1 MRKKITAFML
11 ALLMPLAGLLGMCVE
26 TTSYAAPGTQFIVHY
41 GGREDNNYTGW
52 NMWIWEEGFEGT
64 AVDFMAEDSFGKIAM
79 YQCTENTDRIGFIVR
94 LNNWEAKDV
103 EVDRYADI
111 TGSVVEIWVT
121 SGQEEFT
128 TTPPEGCESF
138 DYAASESERLGAYEE
153 EDALK
158 VNVHYYAFEEN
169 YETVQCY
176 SAIGENPGGV
186 YPLASEDGYGA
197 EYHVGFL
204 DYEGETTI
212 SLQMLFDGAADTKLA
227 RTVDVSKAVDGVL
240 DVYTVQGNPQVW
252 YSEEEADK
260 TPLVVEADFAETTNR
275 IAIRTS
281 KAIDTSKPEE
291 EGQFFT
297 VMDETGNSYPIA
309 KAWHTDGGMTTE
321 LTIYMEEELDAS
333 KTYFVTRE
341 GFNGCEVAIEGAFSA
356 KSFEENYTY
365 TGDDLGAV
373 YTAEKTSFRL
383 WAPTASEVVLNL
395 YEKGDGDCLIQT
407 CAMMADEAGSWVY
420 ELDGDNAGVYY
431 TYSVTVNGVTQEA
444 VDPYAKAVGVN
455 GNRGMVINLDSTDPE
470 GWDKDEHVTVPA
482 NTDAVIYEIHVRDTT
497 IDESSGATN
506 KGKYLGLVETGTTNA
521 DGISTSIDHMV
532 DLGVTHVQI
541 MPMYDYATVDE
552 TKLDTPQ
559 YNWGYDPKNYNVPE
573 GSYSSDPYN
582 GEVRVKEVKE
592 MVKGFHDNGV
602 GVIMDVVYNHVFSA
616 EDSCLQKV
624 VPDYYFRKDGAA
636 FTNGSGCGNETASE
650 RSMMRKYIVDSCV
663 YWVNEYHVD
672 GFRFDLMGCID
683 QETMEAVREALN
695 EIDPN
700 IIVLGEGWTGGTSG
714 LGYNEQMIKQFT
726 YRVPGVAAFSDDIRD
741 AIKGSVFDSVDNGF
755 ISGKD
760 GQELGI
766 KYGVVAATEN
776 DQIDYKAYK
785 KSVGYWAGEPGQ
797 CITYSS
803 CHDNLTLWDKIYY
816 SAPNANEE
824 EKLAM
829 NKLSAAIIYTSQGV
843 PFMLSGEEMLR
854 SKPVEG
860 EEGTYSHNSYNLNDY
875 TNSMKWDSLS
885 DATIADMNEYYKGL
899 IEFRK
904 AHGGLRMSTT
914 EEIQQNLHFV
924 DVEQK
929 NVVAYTIDNSP
940 NGETAEKIMV
950 VYNGNPSATDIAL
963 PEGAWDICINGQKA
977 GTEVLATA
985 EGSVC
990 VDAISALVLVQG
1002 NNTNVVSN
1010 ASQTGNSTFS
1020 TVMLVLGGM
1029 LILVGGVM
1037 IAMKRKKSA

>member
-1 MRKKITAFML
+1 MKKRITAFML
-11 ALLMPLAGLLGMCVE
+11 ALLMPLAAFLGMCVE
-26 TTSYAAPGTQFIVHY
+26 TTSYAASGTQFIVHY
-41 GGREDNNYTGW
+41 GGREDNDYTGW

-79 YQCTENTDRIGFIVR
+79 YQCVENTDRIGFIVR

-103 EVDRYADI
+103 EVDRYADME
-111 TGSVVEIWVT
+111 GPVVEIWIT

-128 TTPPEGCESF
+128 TTPPEGCEPF
-138 DYAASESERLGAYEE
+138 NYAASESERLGAYEAE
-153 EDALK
+153 GALK
-158 VNVHYYAFEEN
+158 VNVHYYAFEEK

-176 SAIGENPGGV
+176 SAMGENPGGI
-186 YPLASEDGYGA
+186 YPQAEEDEFGA

-204 DYEGETTI
+204 DYEAETSI
-212 SLQMLFDGAADTKLA
+212 RLQMLFDGAADTKLA
-227 RTVDVSKAVDGVL
+227 RTVDISKAVDGVL
-240 DVYTVQGNPQVW
+240 DVYTVEGNPKVW

-260 TPLVVEADFAETTNR
+260 TPLVVEAGFAQTTDR
-275 IAIRTS
+275 IAVRTS
-281 KAIDTSKPEE
+281 KAIDTSNPEE
-291 EGQFFT
+291 EGTFFKVT
-297 VMDETGNSYPIA
+297 DEDGNSYPIA
-309 KAWHTDGGMTTE
+309 KAWYADGGMTTE
-321 LTIYMEEELDAS
+321 LTLYMEEELDAS
-333 KTYFVTRE
+333 KTYVVTRE

-365 TGDDLGAV
+365 TGDDLGAG
-373 YTAEKTSFRL
+373 YTAEKTSFRV

-395 YEKGDGDCLIQT
+395 YEKGDGDCLISTQS
-407 CAMMADEAGSWVY
+407 MKADEAGTWLC
-420 ELDGDNAGVYY
+420 EMEGDYKGVYY

-455 GNRGMVINLDSTDPE
+455 GNRGMVIDLDSTDPE
-470 GWDKDEHVTVPA
+470 GWDTDEHVTVPT

-497 IDESSGATN
+497 IDESSGVTN
-506 KGKYLGLVETGTTNA
+506 KGKYTGLMETGTTNA
-521 DGISTSIDHMV
+521 AGIPTGIDHMV

-663 YWVNEYHVD
+663 YWVKEYHVD

-683 QETMEAVREALN
+683 QETMKAVREALN

-766 KYGVVAATEN
+766 KYGVVASTEN
-776 DQIDYKAYK
+776 EQIDYKSYK

-816 SAPNANEE
+816 SAPDATEE
-824 EKLAM
+824 EKLSM

-854 SKPVEG
+854 SKPIEG

-875 TNSMKWDSLS
+875 TNSMKWDTLS

-899 IEFRK
+899 IAFRK
-904 AHGGLRMSTT
+904 AHGGLRMPTT
-914 EEIQQNLHFV
+914 EEIQQNLHFM
-924 DVEQK
+924 DVEEK

-950 VYNGNPSATDIAL
+950 IYNGNPDGVNIAL
-963 PEGAWDICINGQKA
+963 PEGTWDVCINGEKA
-977 GTEVLATA
+977 GTEVITTA
-985 EGSVC
+985 EGSVT
-990 VDAISALVLVQG
+990 VEGISALVLMQG
-1002 NNTNVVSN
+1002 NNAEAISDDSEEESDNT
-1010 ASQTGNSTFS
+1010 ST
-1020 TVMLVLGGM
+1020 
-1029 LILVGGVM
+1029 ILALAAALLSVGGAV
-1037 IAMKRKKSA
+1037 IIQKNKKSA